1 MANPLIQSRPLL
13 PAAVA
18 LLSSVGL
25 PTSDLTEAHLEHF
38 FYCGSAA
45 ALSGL
50 VGVEI
55 CRPYAL
61 LRSLVVIPAFR
72 SCGLGRA
79 LVDHA
84 ESHARAEGAQS
95 LFLLTTTA
103 ESFFH
108 RHGYAPA
115 ERANAPAEIRGT
127 REFADICP
135 ASSAFMVKR
144 LVP

>member
-1 MANPLIQSRPLL
+1 MANPLIQLHPSL

-18 LLSSVGL
+18 LLRSEGL
-25 PTSDLTEAHLEHF
+25 PASDLTEAHLAHF
-38 FYCGSAA
+38 FYSGSATA
-45 ALSGL
+45 PSGL
-50 VGVEI
+50 VGLEF
-55 CRPYAL
+55 CGPYAL
-61 LRSLVVIPAFR
+61 LRSLIVIPAFR

-84 ESHARAEGAQS
+84 ESHARAEGAQA

-103 ESFFH
+103 ESFFQ
-108 RHGYAPA
+108 RHGYASA
-115 ERANAPAEIRGT
+115 ERASAPAEIRGT
-127 REFADICP
+127 REFTDICP

>member
-1 MANPLIQSRPLL
+1 MANPLIRSRPSL

-18 LLSSVGL
+18 LLSSAGL
-25 PTSDLTEAHLEHF
+25 PISDLTEAHLEHF
-38 FYCGSAA
+38 FYCGSAVE
-45 ALSGL
+45 LSGL
-50 VGVEI
+50 VGLEF
-55 CRPYAL
+55 CGPYAL

-84 ESHARAEGAQS
+84 ESHARAEGAQA

-103 ESFFH
+103 ESFFQ
-108 RHGYAPA
+108 RRGYAPA
-115 ERANAPAEIRGT
+115 ERGSAPAEIRGT
-127 REFADICP
+127 REFTDICP

>member
-1 MANPLIQSRPLL
+1 MSNPLIQSRPSL

-18 LLSSVGL
+18 LLSSAGL

-38 FYCGSAA
+38 FYCGSAV
-45 ALSGL
+45 ALNGL
-50 VGVEI
+50 VGLEF
-55 CRPYAL
+55 CGPYAL

-108 RHGYAPA
+108 RQGYASA

-135 ASSAFMVKR
+135 TSSAFMVKR